1 MQLVPSSKVT
11 DADSLIQQHER
22 LLFLRAYP
30 PNTRILK
37 QVEAQLKKIEKS
49 VEGLRKADA
58 DLSPLDDPEVSGIVG
73 TSVTSNFSYA
83 LVRWLARK
91 YPRQVS
97 IDWDWFE
104 EGDRFGATMPR
115 FLPLLEED
123 AMVEAHVPYREWL
136 RAARGRADEL
146 SWIVKQ
152 FESLNLSARERAEHY
167 DSLKLHIGWRFGFRS
182 SRTGMKLPVRTTFF
196 HDK

>member
-30 PNTRILK
+30 PNTRTLK
-37 QVEAQLKKIEKS
+37 QVETQLKRIEKS
-49 VEGLRKADA
+49 VERLRKADA
-58 DLSPLDDPEVSGIVG
+58 DLSPFDDPEASGIDG

-104 EGDRFGATMPR
+104 EDDRFGATMPR

-123 AMVEAHVPYREWL
+123 AMVEAHVPYRVWL
-136 RAARGRADEL
+136 RAAKGHRNDLG
-146 SWIVKQ
+146 WIIER
-152 FESLNLSARERAEHY
+152 FESLKISHHAKAELY
-167 DSLKLHIGWRFGFRS
+167 DSLKLHVIWKFGA
-182 SRTGMKLPVRTTFF
+182 
-196 HDK
+196 